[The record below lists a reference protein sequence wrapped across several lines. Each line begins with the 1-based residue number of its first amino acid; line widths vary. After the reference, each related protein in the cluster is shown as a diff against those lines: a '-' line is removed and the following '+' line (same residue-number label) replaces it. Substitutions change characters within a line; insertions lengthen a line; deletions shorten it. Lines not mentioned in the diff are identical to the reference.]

1 MADKTVSKAHS
12 RINHVDETVYEI
24 KDDVKENSR
33 MIQNLSI
40 DVTKLKTEMR
50 IGLSLLLGALG
61 TIITLGIVNLFTR

>member
-1 MADKTVSKAHS
+1 MGDDTVSKAHT

-24 KDDVKENSR
+24 KDNVKENSR
-33 MIQNLSI
+33 LIQKLSI

>member
-1 MADKTVSKAHS
+1 MVDETVSKAHL
-12 RINHVDETVYEI
+12 RINHVDETIYEI
-24 KDDVKENSR
+24 KDDVKENHLLIR
-33 MIQNLSI
+33 DLSV